1 VLLFVGVLV
10 PLVAF
15 GVLAAVA
22 TAGKPDGWDADAV
35 QLAERHYRVSAIEW
49 TDRLLTGGVGLA
61 GVLAAGAVIGFLLA
75 RKVRYAVF
83 WALGVGG
90 LFAVDAPL
98 KAAFHRPA
106 FEGGAGD
113 YSFPSGGALVSLG
126 FLLTLAL
133 TLSVRWRRPLLV
145 LGVPSVFGYGGA
157 LVYSWWHYPSD
168 VLAGWCLS
176 LAWVVGLWLVLLR
189 GRAGSADRRG

>member
-1 VLLFVGVLV
+1 LGGVLL

-15 GVLAAVA
+15 GVLAAVV
-22 TAGKPDGWDADAV
+22 TAGKAHGWDADAV
-35 QLAERHYRVSAIEW
+35 QLAQRHYQVSAVDW
-49 TDRLLTGGVGLA
+49 TDRLLRGGVGLA
-61 GVLAAGAVIGFLLA
+61 GVLAASAAIGFLLA

-83 WALGVGG
+83 WAAAVGG
-90 LFAVDAPL
+90 LFAVDVPL

-113 YSFPSGGALVSLG
+113 YSFPSGGAMVSLG
-126 FLLTLAL
+126 FLLAAAL
-133 TLSVRWRRPLLV
+133 TLSPRWRIRSLA
-145 LGVPSVFGYGGA
+145 LGVPCVVGFGGA

-176 LAWVVGLWLVLLR
+176 LAWVVGLWLLLLR
-189 GRAGSADRRG
+189 GRAGPAIDD